1 MLSTGDFGKM
11 DVMCLRI
18 EIVVIQL
25 PCKGWACSVGDT
37 KIFWFVFL
45 KVKTGS
51 GNTDKRIHK
60 NNYT

>member
-18 EIVVIQL
+18 EILVIQL

-37 KIFWFVFL
+37 KKFLVCIFKGQDW
-45 KVKTGS
+45 
-51 GNTDKRIHK
+51 KRQHRQK
-60 NNYT
+60 DS